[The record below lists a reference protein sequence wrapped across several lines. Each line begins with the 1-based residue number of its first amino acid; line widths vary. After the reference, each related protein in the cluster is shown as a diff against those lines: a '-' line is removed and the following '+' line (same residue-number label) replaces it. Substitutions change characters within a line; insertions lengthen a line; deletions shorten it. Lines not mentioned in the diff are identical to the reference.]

1 MYDEK
6 IVSRVQKAINDLK
19 PEMASFLRDFIR
31 IETENPPGNNYE
43 KCVKFL
49 GNKMESL
56 GCEVSYIQVPEDIQ
70 NKVLPDSK
78 DYPRFSV
85 IGKLRGENERPAI
98 HFSGHYDVVPAGT
111 GWKYQPY
118 EGAMVGDTI
127 YGRGA
132 SDMKSGVA
140 AQIFV
145 IEAIK
150 KCGFKLKGSI
160 VSSSTP
166 DEETGGELGMGFLT
180 KNGYVTKDNTDYCVI
195 TEPLNYDHICV
206 GHRGTFWF
214 KIKVTGIQ
222 SHGSMP
228 SEGFNAIDGMNKVLT
243 CINNEIKPQL
253 QRKSQYSVSPPA
265 ARYSTLST
273 TMLSAGTKVNTIPNE
288 CIAAFDW
295 RLIPEQSVKWAKN
308 EITTICEKLK
318 AQGEILDYEIQCI
331 LEVDPTIVDEE
342 QKIVNAFKTAGK
354 KILGRDMG
362 INLSPGMD
370 DQRYVVKEG
379 RLTEA
384 IVYGPGRLTEAHK
397 VDESIDMNEFAEAV
411 KIMTLATLDLIGYND
426 EIIV

>member
-6 IVSRVQKAINDLK
+6 VVKRVQRAIDELK
-19 PEMASFLRDFIR
+19 PEMASFLSDFIK

-56 GCEVSYIQVPEDIQ
+56 GCDVSYIQVPDDIQ

-78 DYPRFSV
+78 DYPRISV
-85 IGKLRGENERPAI
+85 LGKLRGENERPAI

-111 GWKYQPY
+111 GWKYPPY
-118 EGAMVGDTI
+118 EGIIEGNTI

-145 IEAIK
+145 IETIK
-150 KCGFKLKGSI
+150 KCGFKLIGSI

-180 KNGYVTKDNTDYCVI
+180 KNGYLTKDNTDYCVV
-195 TEPLNYDHICV
+195 TEPLDYDHICI

-214 KIKVTGIQ
+214 RIKVTGIQ

-228 SEGFNAIDGMNKVLT
+228 SEGFNAIDGMSKVLSS
-243 CINNEIKPQL
+243 INSIIRPKL
-253 QRKSQYSVSPPA
+253 QTKSKYNVSPPA

-273 TMLSAGTKVNTIPNE
+273 TMLNSGTKVNTIPNE

-295 RLIPEQSVKWAKN
+295 RLIPEQSVQWAKN
-308 EITTICEKLK
+308 EIISICEDLK
-318 AQGEILDYEIQCI
+318 ARREILDYEIQSI
-331 LEVDPTIVDEE
+331 SEVDPTIVDEE
-342 QKIVNAFKTAGK
+342 QNIVKAFKKAGK
-354 KILGRDMG
+354 EILGREMG
-362 INLSPGMD
+362 INLSPGMA
-370 DQRYVVKEG
+370 DQRYVVKDG

-384 IVYGPGRLTEAHK
+384 IIYGPGRLTEAHK
-397 VDESIDMNEFAEAV
+397 VDESINMIEFAESV
-411 KIMTLATLDLIGYND
+411 KIMTLATLNLIGYKD
-426 EIIV
+426 ELI

>member
-6 IVSRVQKAINDLK
+6 IVSKVQKTIDELK
-19 PEMASFLRDFIR
+19 PEMASFLRDFIK

-56 GCEVSYIQVPEDIQ
+56 GCDVSYVQVPDDIQ
-70 NKVLPDSK
+70 NEILPNSK
-78 DYPRFSV
+78 NYPRPSV
-85 IGKLRGENERPAI
+85 IGKFRGENERPAI
-98 HFSGHYDVVPAGT
+98 HFSGHYDVVPAGI
-111 GWKYQPY
+111 GWKHPPY
-118 EGAMVGDTI
+118 EGVKVGDII

-166 DEETGGELGMGFLT
+166 DEETGGELGMGYLT
-180 KNGYVTKDNTDYCVI
+180 NNGYLTKDNTDYCVI
-195 TEPLNYDHICV
+195 TEPLDYDHICI

-214 KIKVTGIQ
+214 RIKVVGIQ

-228 SEGFNAIDGMNKVLT
+228 SEGFNAIDGMNKVLAS
-243 CINNEIKPQL
+243 INSNIRPHLRTQSK
-253 QRKSQYSVSPPA
+253 YNVSPHA
-265 ARYSTLST
+265 ARFSTLSI
-273 TMLSAGTKVNTIPNE
+273 TMLNAGTKVNTIPNE
-288 CIAAFDW
+288 CIATFDW
-295 RLIPEQSVKWAKN
+295 RLIPEQSVEWAKK
-308 EITTICEKLK
+308 EIISICEELK
-318 AQGEILDYEIQCI
+318 ERYEILDYEIQSI
-331 LEVDPTIVDEE
+331 LEVDPTIVKEDLNII
-342 QKIVNAFKTAGK
+342 KAFKTAGK

-370 DQRYVVKEG
+370 DQRYVVKNG
-379 RLTEA
+379 GLIEA

-397 VDESIDMNEFAEAV
+397 VDESINMNEFVESV
-411 KIMTLATLDLIGYND
+411 KIMTLATLDLIGCKD
-426 EIIV
+426 EA